1 MQLYPAAVP
10 FPSGAQVP
18 NPPGMTP
25 AATAKTQVARHV
37 TALGAGASGRLAVVG
52 AESATAPRAQRR
64 VLEFLEDVLLL
75 LLIVFA
81 VPVVI
86 MLLALPIALIF
97 RIAGEI
103 GRRW

>member
-25 AATAKTQVARHV
+25 VTTHVRVAHV
-37 TALGAGASGRLAVVG
+37 TALGAGTSGRLAVAG
-52 AESATAPRAQRR
+52 AESPTAPRAQWR

-75 LLIVFA
+75 LLVVFA
-81 VPVVI
+81 APAVI